1 MKGLTVGLCI
11 VELYMPQCHSLK
23 EKRQVLRSLKSKVK
37 NKFDVVIAEVGEQDR
52 WHNAVLGV
60 TTLSNDKSKVNGV
73 LDKVVGQIEGVYD
86 VEIIRH
92 HLEFV

>member
-11 VELYMPQCHSLK
+11 IELYMPQCHSLK
-23 EKRQVLRSLKSKVK
+23 EKRQVLRSLKSKIK

-52 WHNAVLGV
+52 WQNAVLGV

-73 LDKVVGQIEGVYD
+73 LDKVVGQIDRIYD